1 MNNKKPLILRIL
13 VLAITAVMFLGIVI
27 GAAYSA
33 V

>member
-13 VLAITAVMFLGIVI
+13 VLTITAVMILGIVI